1 MSVNIEDIANPAKGV
16 VDAIGQ
22 IKEIK
27 TQREAEQN
35 YKLLTAQ
42 QKKTLDK
49 QLANA
54 QSEQERV
61 AIISKSLFN
70 LQTQQLEDLKKRSR
84 NNLYIFAAAASVF
97 LITIIVL
104 KRSL

>member
-1 MSVNIEDIANPAKGV
+1 MSVNIEDIANPVKSV
-16 VDAIGQ
+16 TDAIGQ

-35 YKLLTAQ
+35 YTLLTAQ

-49 QLANA
+49 QIANA
-54 QSEQERV
+54 RSEEERV
-61 AIISKSLFN
+61 AILSKSL
-70 LQTQQLEDLKKRSR
+70 LSVQTQQLEELKKRSK
-84 NNLYIFAAAASVF
+84 NNLYIFLGAASVF
-97 LITIIVL
+97 LITIILL